1 MQSLRRRRR
10 LGMRRSG
17 HLRQSSRGW
26 KAGGAYRTKAQE
38 ERAARA
44 TMLREPV
51 GLNPSQDDHKEQ
63 AACGKSFLEGPSLRE
78 TKAHS
83 QRPPS
88 WP

>member
-1 MQSLRRRRR
+1 
-10 LGMRRSG
+10 MRRSG

-63 AACGKSFLEGPSLRE
+63 A
-78 TKAHS
+78 
-83 QRPPS
+83 S
-88 WP
+88 WAS